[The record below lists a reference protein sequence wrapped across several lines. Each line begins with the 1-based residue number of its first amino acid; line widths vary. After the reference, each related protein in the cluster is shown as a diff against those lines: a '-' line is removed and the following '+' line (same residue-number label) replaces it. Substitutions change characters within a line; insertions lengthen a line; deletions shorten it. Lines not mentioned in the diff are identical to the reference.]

1 VIDVM
6 RLLLDSGIDLKNVGR
21 SGQSALDYALELLD
35 FRQHLLKRSPQSELY
50 QKEVDQMN
58 KRVTL
63 LREYEKNSDQ

>member
-6 RLLLDSGIDLKNVGR
+6 RLLLDSGIDSKNGGL

-35 FRQHLLKRSPQSELY
+35 YSQGLLKRSPQSELY

-63 LREYEKNSDQ
+63 LREYEKNPEQ